1 MIRGAGEGT
10 TAGRAPLPAIV
21 WAIAALSL
29 ALHLLPRPG
38 YGFHRDE
45 LLYLAMGD
53 HLDLFRMQFPPVI
66 ALLAEFARLL
76 PLNLLVAI
84 HLLSGLAAAA
94 AVLLT
99 ARIAGRLGGA
109 APAQALA
116 ALAVLATPFVL
127 RAGSMLQPVI
137 FEFLWWT
144 VGALAL
150 VSLLAGA
157 DRRWW
162 LVLGAMAGLG
172 VSTKFTTAV
181 FALATLLAVVASP
194 LRRDLAGRWPWLA
207 LGLAALLA
215 SPALAGQAAWGW
227 PFLDQIEVLK
237 QSQLERVT
245 PAAFLAGQLLI
256 AFAAAPL
263 LILGAV
269 ALWVPPLGSR
279 FRPAGVYAFAAAGIF
294 LATGGKEYYLAP
306 IHPLLIAAGAT
317 ALLAWTSSRRVV
329 VAGFGAWLA
338 IGGAIALPAGIPIL
352 RPKPTAAWLARIGI
366 TRAVTTNYGE
376 ILPLPQDYADMLG
389 WREQVAAV
397 ADVFYR
403 LDPSERARTTIVGGN
418 YGRAGAL
425 AVYHEGFGLPYPVS
439 RHGDFY
445 HWGFGRPDATTFII
459 VGGTVED
466 LRKLFGEVTLAA
478 TTSNPMGIPEEQEV
492 PVHLCRFPVK
502 PVAEMWAELGPV
514 WG

>member
-1 MIRGAGEGT
+1 MTRSASQDTTSGA
-10 TAGRAPLPAIV
+10 APLPPLV

-53 HLDLFRMQFPPVI
+53 HLELFRMQFPPVI

-84 HLLSGLAAAA
+84 HLISGLAAALTIL
-94 AVLLT
+94 VT

-116 ALAVLATPFVL
+116 ALAMLSTPFVL

-137 FEFLWWT
+137 IEFLWWT
-144 VGALAL
+144 IGALAV

-162 LVLGAMAGLG
+162 LALGAVAGLG
-172 VSTKFTTAV
+172 ASTKFTTAV
-181 FALATLLAVVASP
+181 FGLAALVAILASP
-194 LRRDLAGRWPWLA
+194 LRRDLAGRWPWLG

-227 PFLDQIEVLK
+227 PLLAQIEVLR

-245 PAAFLAGQLLI
+245 PTAFLTGQLLI

-263 LILGAV
+263 LVLGAV
-269 ALWVPPLGSR
+269 ALWLPPRGSR

-294 LATGGKEYYLAP
+294 LVTGGKDYYLAP

-329 VAGFGAWLA
+329 VVGFAVWLV
-338 IGGAIALPAGIPIL
+338 IGGAIVLPAGIPIL
-352 RPKPTAAWLARIGI
+352 RPEPTAAWLARIGI

-397 ADVFYR
+397 AEVYHR
-403 LDPSERARTTIVGGN
+403 LDPSERARTAIVGGN

-425 AVYHEGFGLPYPVS
+425 AVYHEGFGLPYPIS

-459 VGGTVED
+459 VGGTEEE
-466 LRKLFGEVTLAA
+466 LRGVFGEVTLAA
-478 TTSNPMGIPEEQEV
+478 TTHNPMGVPEEQDV

-502 PVAEMWAELGPV
+502 PVADLWAELGPV

>member
-1 MIRGAGEGT
+1 MTRGASQHT
-10 TAGRAPLPAIV
+10 TAEAARLPPVV
-21 WAIAALSL
+21 WATTALSL
-29 ALHLLPRPG
+29 VLHLLPRPG

-94 AVLLT
+94 AILLA
-99 ARIAGRLGGA
+99 ARIARRLGGA

-116 ALAVLATPFVL
+116 ALAVLSTPFVM
-127 RAGSMLQPVI
+127 RAGSMLQPLI
-137 FEFLWWT
+137 FEYLWWAAGT
-144 VGALAL
+144 LAL
-150 VSLLAGA
+150 VSLLDGA

-162 LVLGAMAGLG
+162 LALGTVAGLG
-172 VSTKFTTAV
+172 ASTRFTTAV
-181 FALATLLAVVASP
+181 FALAALLAILASP
-194 LRRDLAGRWPWLA
+194 LRRDLASRWPWLG

-215 SPALAGQAAWGW
+215 SPALLGQSVWGW
-227 PFLDQIEVLK
+227 PFLAQLEVLR

-245 PAAFLAGQLLI
+245 PAAFLTGQLLMT
-256 AFAAAPL
+256 FAAAPL
-263 LILGAV
+263 LVLGAV
-269 ALWVPPLGSR
+269 GLWMAPLGRR
-279 FRPAGVYAFAAAGIF
+279 FRAAGVYAFAAAGIF
-294 LATGGKEYYLAP
+294 LVTGGKDYYLAP

-317 ALLAWTSSRRVV
+317 ALLAWTSSRPVV
-329 VAGFGAWLA
+329 VGGFAAWLV
-338 IGGAIALPAGIPIL
+338 IGGAIALPAGIPIF

-397 ADVFYR
+397 AEVYHR

-459 VGGTVED
+459 VGGTEED
-466 LRKLFGEVTLAA
+466 LRRFFGEVTLAA
-478 TTSNPMGIPEEQEV
+478 TVRTPMGVPEEQEV

-502 PVAEMWAELGPV
+502 PVAELWAELGPV

>member
-1 MIRGAGEGT
+1 MTRGAGDSANGGT
-10 TAGRAPLPAIV
+10 KRLPAIV

-29 ALHLLPRPG
+29 ALHLVPRPG

-53 HLDLFRMQFPPVI
+53 HLDLLRMQFPPMI

-76 PLNLLVAI
+76 PLNLLVAV
-84 HLLSGLAAAA
+84 HLVSGLAAA
-94 AVLLT
+94 VVILLT
-99 ARIAGRLGGA
+99 ARIAGRMGGA
-109 APAQALA
+109 AQAQTLA
-116 ALAVLATPFVL
+116 ALAMLSTPFLL

-137 FEFLWWT
+137 FEYLWWT

-162 LVLGAMAGLG
+162 LALGATAGLG
-172 VSTKFTTAV
+172 ASTRFTTAV
-181 FALATLLAVVASP
+181 FALATLLAILASP
-194 LRRDLAGRWPWLA
+194 LRRDLAGRWPWLG

-227 PFLDQIEVLK
+227 PFLAQIEVLR

-263 LILGAV
+263 FVLGAV
-269 ALWVPPLGSR
+269 ALWAPPLGTR

-294 LATGGKEYYLAP
+294 LMTGGKDYYLAP
-306 IHPLLIAAGAT
+306 VHPLLIAAGAT
-317 ALLAWTSSRRVV
+317 AVLAWTSYRPVV
-329 VAGFGAWLA
+329 IGSLAAWL
-338 IGGAIALPAGIPIL
+338 IVGGAIVLPAGIPIL
-352 RPKPTAAWLARIGI
+352 KPEPTAAWLARIGI

-389 WREQVAAV
+389 WREQVATV
-397 ADVFYR
+397 AEVYHR
-403 LDPSERARTTIVGGN
+403 LDPAERDRTTIVGWN
-418 YGRAGAL
+418 YGRTGAL
-425 AVYHEGFGLPYPVS
+425 AVYHREFGLPYPIS

-459 VGGTVED
+459 VGGRVEE
-466 LRKLFGEVTLAA
+466 LRGLFGEVSLAA
-478 TTSNPMGIPEEQEV
+478 TVRNPMGVPEEQEV

>member
-1 MIRGAGEGT
+1 MSGT
-10 TAGRAPLPAIV
+10 SRAPFSPAGASLPALV
-21 WAIAALSL
+21 WALATLSL

-66 ALLAEFARLL
+66 AVLAELARLL

-94 AVLLT
+94 VVVLT

-116 ALAVLATPFVL
+116 ALAVLSTPFLL

-144 VGALAL
+144 AGALAL

-162 LVLGAMAGLG
+162 LALGAVAGLG
-172 VSTKFTTAV
+172 ASTKFTTAV
-181 FALATLLAVVASP
+181 FALAAALALLASP
-194 LRRDLAGRWPWLA
+194 LRRDLAGRWPWLG
-207 LGLAALLA
+207 LGLATLLA

-227 PFLDQIEVLK
+227 PFLTQLQVLRE
-237 QSQLERVT
+237 SQLERVT
-245 PAAFLAGQLLI
+245 PAAFLTGQLLI

-263 LILGAV
+263 LVLGAI
-269 ALWVPPLGSR
+269 ALWVAPLRMR
-279 FRPAGVYAFAAAGIF
+279 FWPAGLYAAAAAVI
-294 LATGGKEYYLAP
+294 LLLTGGKEYYLAP

-317 ALLAWTSSRRVV
+317 ALLAWTDYRPVV
-329 VAGFGAWLA
+329 IGGIAAWLVV
-338 IGGAIALPAGIPIL
+338 GGAIALPAGIPIL
-352 RPKPTAAWLARIGI
+352 RPGPMAAYLARIGI

-376 ILPLPQDYADMLG
+376 VLPLPQDYADMLG

-397 ADVFYR
+397 AEVYHR
-403 LDPSERARTTIVGGN
+403 LDPAERARTSIVGGN

-425 AVYHEGFGLPYPVS
+425 AVYHAAFGLPYPVS

-445 HWGFGRPDATTFII
+445 HWGFGNPDATTVII
-459 VGGTVED
+459 VGGTVEELSD
-466 LRKLFGEVTLAA
+466 LFGEVTLAA
-478 TTSNPMGIPEEQEV
+478 VVRNPQSVPEEQEV
-492 PVHLCRFPVK
+492 RVHLCRLPRK
-502 PVAEMWAELGPV
+502 PLPQIWQELGPV

>member
-1 MIRGAGEGT
+1 
-10 TAGRAPLPAIV
+10 V
-21 WAIAALSL
+21 WVIAALSL
-29 ALHLLPRPG
+29 VLHLLPRPG

-76 PLNLLVAI
+76 PLNLLLAV
-84 HLLSGLAAAA
+84 HLVSGTAA
-94 AVLLT
+94 AVAIVLT

-109 APAQALA
+109 ASAQALA
-116 ALAVLATPFVL
+116 ALAVLSTPFVL

-137 FEFLWWT
+137 FEYLWWT

-162 LVLGAMAGLG
+162 LALGAIAGLG

-181 FALATLLAVVASP
+181 FGLAALLAVLASP
-194 LRRDLAGRWPWLA
+194 LRRDLAGRWPWMG
-207 LGLAALLA
+207 LGLAILLA
-215 SPALAGQAAWGW
+215 SPAVAGQAAWGW
-227 PFLDQIEVLK
+227 PFLAQIEVLR

-245 PAAFLAGQLLI
+245 PTAFLTGQLLI

-263 LILGAV
+263 LVLGAV

-294 LATGGKEYYLAP
+294 LVTGGKDYYLAP

-317 ALLAWTSSRRVV
+317 ALLAWTSARQV
-329 VAGFGAWLA
+329 VAVGFGVWLA
-338 IGGAIALPAGIPIL
+338 VGGAIVLPAGIPIL

-397 ADVFYR
+397 AGVYYG
-403 LDPSERARTTIVGGN
+403 LDPSERARTSIVGGN

-425 AVYHEGFGLPYPVS
+425 AVYHEGFGLPYPIS

-445 HWGFGRPDATTFII
+445 HWGYGRPDATTFII
-459 VGGTVED
+459 VGGTLEE
-466 LRKLFGEVTLAA
+466 LRGVFGEVSLAA
-478 TTSNPMGIPEEQEV
+478 TTRNPMGVPEEQEV
-492 PVHLCRFPVK
+492 LIHLCRFPVK
-502 PVAEMWAELGPV
+502 PVADLWAELGPV